1 MYSMYILLHILYLHY
16 KTVLSM
22 IFFYTIIFFFSVL
35 ANVTK
40 FQTNKNDIQEG
51 DNITLSCTVTKGLPS
66 PRIEILKNNR
76 KIKELLGSN
85 TSDTTLNYN
94 FTRISHNSGGS
105 YICEV
110 RTNGYVSRKS
120 YDFEVKCEYN
130 YINLYTMDVDFIS
143 I

>member
-1 MYSMYILLHILYLHY
+1 MYGIYILLYTLNLHY
-16 KTVLSM
+16 KTVLSHD
-22 IFFYTIIFFFSVL
+22 FCLCHNFFFSVL

-51 DNITLSCTVTKGLPS
+51 DNITLSCMVTKGLPS

-110 RTNGYVSRKS
+110 TMNGHVSRKS

-130 YINLYTMDVDFIS
+130 YINLYTT
-143 I
+143 